1 MGLCFLLGELIDH
14 PDQADDA
21 EVLRAR
27 NSVRLVEAY
36 LGKPAPPT
44 LLEQFAWEELGGTPV
59 TNRDCYEI
67 AERLRSTGRPYPD
80 APPALED
87 PTIISTLGYAA

>member
-21 EVLRAR
+21 EVVRAR

-59 TNRDCYEI
+59 TARECYEI
-67 AERLRSTGRPYPD
+67 AERIRATGHPYPD
-80 APPALED
+80 APAPLED
-87 PTIISTLGYAA
+87 PRIVEDLGYAA